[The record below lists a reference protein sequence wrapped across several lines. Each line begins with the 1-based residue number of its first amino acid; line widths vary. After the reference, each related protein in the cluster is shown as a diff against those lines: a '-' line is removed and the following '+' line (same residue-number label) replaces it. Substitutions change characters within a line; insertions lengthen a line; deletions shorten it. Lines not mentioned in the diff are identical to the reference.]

1 MSCDRENMQ
10 ESKPV
15 NVTSEAGGMP
25 CGSDSTIQDSQK
37 MWYVAY
43 VGTCAEKAVRDR
55 LRKEGYDAFAA
66 TQWEFRVRSNGRR
79 VRIERPIITQYVF
92 VRVSE
97 EERRIIVKYPYIH
110 HFLTD
115 KATEKN
121 EFGRHRFAIIPD
133 HQMKTPQNMLSQDE
147 DIVQF
152 TSTGFSIGDEV
163 AILGWGDEV
172 TGNIVRI
179 HGEKGRFIGVR
190 INQLGCAYMEISPSK
205 LVKASKKMT
214 SGFIKS

>member
-1 MSCDRENMQ
+1 M
-10 ESKPV
+10 
-15 NVTSEAGGMP
+15 
-25 CGSDSTIQDSQK
+25 
-37 MWYVAY
+37 
-43 VGTCAEKAVRDR
+43 
-55 LRKEGYDAFAA
+55 
-66 TQWEFRVRSNGRR
+66 
-79 VRIERPIITQYVF
+79 
-92 VRVSE
+92 
-97 EERRIIVKYPYIH
+97 KYPYIH

-133 HQMKTPQNMLSQDE
+133 HQMKTLQNMLSQDE

-190 INQLGCAYMEISPSK
+190 INQLGCDYMEISPSK

>member
-25 CGSDSTIQDSQK
+25 SGSDSTIQDSQK

-66 TQWEFRVRSNGRR
+66 TQWELRVRSSGRR

-97 EERRIIVKYPYIH
+97 EERKIIVKYPYIH
-110 HFLTD
+110 YFLTD

-133 HQMKTPQNMLSQDE
+133 NQMKTLQSMLSQDE
-147 DIVQF
+147 DIIQF

-179 HGEKGRFIGVR
+179 HGEKGRFVGVR
-190 INQLGCAYMEISPSK
+190 INQLGCAYMEVSPSK
-205 LVKASKKMT
+205 LVKATKK
-214 SGFIKS
+214 